1 MVDCSNGGKFRVSSV
16 GVILLIGF
24 LLGAAALA
32 SVNGFFSY
40 TNELEFC
47 TSCHSMQTNLAEYKE
62 TVHYKNASGVR
73 AVCSDCHV
81 PKQFSAKLHAKIMAV
96 KDIYHELAGT
106 VDTPEK
112 YEARRWQL
120 ANRVWDKMKATDSRE
135 CRTCHSFDSMNFD
148 VQASMAQKR
157 HQKAQDAGKTC
168 IDCHK
173 GIAHHEP
180 SPPDEPAAAAEPA
193 PANTSDEGNKGGT
206 TQ

>member
-1 MVDCSNGGKFRVSSV
+1 MV
-16 GVILLIGF
+16 LLAGF
-24 LLGAAALA
+24 LIGAAALA

-47 TSCHSMQTNLAEYKE
+47 TSCHSMQTNLTEYQE

-81 PKQFSAKLHAKIMAV
+81 PKQFGPKLHAKIMAV
-96 KDIYHELAGT
+96 KDIYHELSGT

-120 ANRVWDKMKATDSRE
+120 ANAVWDRMKSTDSRE
-135 CRTCHSFDSMNFD
+135 CRSCHAFTSMD
-148 VQASMAQKR
+148 LAVQTSLAQKK
-157 HQKAQDAGKTC
+157 HQKAQESGKTC

-180 SPPDEPAAAAEPA
+180 LPPDEPAAAAATPPENTADPA
-193 PANTSDEGNKGGT
+193 SKGGA